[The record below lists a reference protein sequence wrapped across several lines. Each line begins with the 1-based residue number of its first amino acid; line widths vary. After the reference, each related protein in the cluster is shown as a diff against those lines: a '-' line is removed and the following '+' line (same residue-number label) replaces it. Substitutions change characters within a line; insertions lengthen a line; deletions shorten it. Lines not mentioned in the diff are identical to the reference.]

1 MWNRAQTKTRELWQR
16 LRSFLTATE
25 SKTAFLITGLCSI
38 FAYLYYL
45 CNLIRLYDMISTTPY
60 GIGAS
65 ITSGRWG
72 LLLLSEAVDRLW
84 GGHYN
89 VPAFNILIALC
100 LVALSSAL
108 LIRVL
113 GLKKRSLCIALSA
126 VTATIP
132 ALGSTMFFAYS
143 VQYYTLA
150 ILLTVVAVYCLKQKG
165 FLPFCTAV
173 LCGCFSLGIYQ
184 AYLPFFAT
192 LLLLDLIRR
201 SLQSENTAKSLLGQA
216 CKYLL
221 ALILSYVAYSLVLKL
236 LLAVLGQELSGY
248 QGINTMGT
256 IHLSGI
262 LTAVKDVLLLPVRKG
277 YYGFNSTPVIC
288 FGIGVCY
295 LCSVGMVASGK
306 KLPLWNYVLLGI
318 FLLCFLVTINST
330 HILAGDSVLYTRMTL
345 GLIGIFYLPL
355 VLVQQL
361 SFRKE
366 AMKKVFATVLV
377 GVLLL
382 CSANYAWQSNGN
394 YMSVEYSNRKA
405 ENYFASLF
413 TRIRSAEGYKDE
425 LPVVYVG
432 QNIQDSAYVDNWLN
446 TPFTYTGRMG
456 AKAQLNQYSRDN
468 FIRNYLGFQWRKITP
483 EEEATYADLIS
494 QMPAYPDDGSITVT
508 PTMVLVRLE

>member
-1 MWNRAQTKTRELWQR
+1 MWNRAQTNIQGLWQR
-16 LRSFLTATE
+16 LCGFLTAPQ
-25 SKTAFLITGLCSI
+25 SKTAFLTTGVCSVL
-38 FAYLYYL
+38 AYLYYL
-45 CNLIRLYDMISTTPY
+45 GNLISNNDMISVTPY
-60 GIGAS
+60 GGGAS

-72 LLLLSEAVDRLW
+72 LLLLTQAVDRLW

-89 VPAFNILIALC
+89 VPAFNILLALC
-100 LVALSSAL
+100 LVALCSAL
-108 LIRVL
+108 LVRVL
-113 GLKKRSLCIALSA
+113 ELRKPSLCIALSA
-126 VTATIP
+126 ITATAP

-150 ILLTVVAVYCLKQKG
+150 ILLTVVAVYCLKKKG

-184 AYLPFFAT
+184 AYLPFFAV

-201 SLQSENTAKSLLGQA
+201 SLQSENTAKALLLQG

-221 ALILSYVAYSLVLKL
+221 ALVLSYVAYSLVLKL
-236 LLAVLGQELSGY
+236 LLALMGQELSGY

-256 IHLSGI
+256 VHLSGI
-262 LTAVKDVLLLPVRKG
+262 LRAVKDVLLLPVRKG

-295 LCSVGMVASGK
+295 LCSMGMIVSGK
-306 KLPLWNYVLLGI
+306 KLPLWNALLLGI
-318 FLLCFLVTINST
+318 FLILLGVAINST

-355 VLVQQL
+355 VLAEHPD
-361 SFRKE
+361 FRRE
-366 AMKKVFATVLV
+366 GLRRLFAPVLV
-377 GVLLL
+377 AVLLL

-405 ENYFASLF
+405 ENYFASMF
-413 TRIRSAEGYKDE
+413 TRIRSVEGYKDE
-425 LPVVYVG
+425 LPIVYVG
-432 QNIQDSAYVDNWLN
+432 QNIQDSAYVDNWLD

-468 FIRNYLGFQWRKITP
+468 FIRNYLGFEWRRITP
-483 EEEATYADLIS
+483 EEEATYTDLIS
-494 QMPAYPDDGSITVT
+494 QMPAYPDTGSITVT
-508 PTMVLVRLE
+508 PTMILVRLE